1 MPFTMMLKTLENIES
16 ITKPKKNGI
25 EVADNGIDKVNNK
38 SSNCSSDFDKKF
50 AF

>member
-1 MPFTMMLKTLENIES
+1 MLKTLENMES
-16 ITKPKKNGI
+16 ITKPKKDGI
-25 EVADNGIDKVNNK
+25 EFTDNGIDKVNNK